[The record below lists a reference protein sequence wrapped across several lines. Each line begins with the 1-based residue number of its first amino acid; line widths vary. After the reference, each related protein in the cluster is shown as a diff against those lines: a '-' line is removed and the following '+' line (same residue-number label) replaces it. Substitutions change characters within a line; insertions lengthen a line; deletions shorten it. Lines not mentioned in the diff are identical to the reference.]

1 MGLFE
6 KLRNEFVDIIEWLD
20 SSNDTIAYRF
30 ERYNNEI
37 KMGAQLTVRPGQ
49 KAVFVNEG
57 QVADAFEPGR
67 YELVT
72 QNLPVLSTL
81 KGWKYGFNSPFKA
94 EVYFFNTK
102 LFTDLKWG
110 TPNPITIRDPELGP
124 VRVRAHGTYNIR
136 VVDPVQLLQQF
147 VGTDGLFQVDEISNH
162 IRNLVLTG
170 FASWIGQTGTGVF
183 DFASNYGNFGDS
195 VQASIQPNM
204 QDYGIELVKIL
215 IRDITLP
222 PEVEQ
227 AIDRRSAMGM
237 LGNMQQY
244 AQYQAANAIETSAA
258 NPSSGGSSPLD
269 LGVGLA
275 MGQQIVNAFQ
285 TNPAQS
291 NPAQSNPAQGNPAQ
305 SNQAPG
311 TPPPPPPQTQWYL
324 SRGGQNFGPFPADQ
338 LPQNGLTPN
347 TFVWR
352 NGMAGWL
359 AASQVPDLAYLFN
372 APPPAPPMDS

>member
-1 MGLFE
+1 VGLFE
-6 KLRNEFVDIIEWLD
+6 KLRNEFIDIIEWLD

-37 KMGAQLTVRPGQ
+37 KMGAQLIVRPGQ

-72 QNLPVLSTL
+72 QNLPILSTL

-124 VRVRAHGTYNIR
+124 VRIRAHGSYNIR
-136 VVDPVQLLQQF
+136 VNEPVQLLEQF
-147 VGTDGLFQVDEISNH
+147 VSTDGLFQVDEISDH

-170 FASWIGQTGTGVF
+170 FASWIGQAGTGVF
-183 DFASNYGNFGDS
+183 DFAANYGDFGDRI
-195 VQASIQPNM
+195 QASIQPNM
-204 QDYGIELVKIL
+204 QSYGIELVKIL

-258 NPSSGGSSPLD
+258 NPSRSGSSPLD

-275 MGQQIVNAFQ
+275 MGQQVANAFQ
-285 TNPAQS
+285 TNPTQS
-291 NPAQSNPAQGNPAQ
+291 NPAQSAQ
-305 SNQAPG
+305 SPG
-311 TPPPPPPQTQWYL
+311 TPPPPPTQTQWYL
-324 SRGGQNFGPFPADQ
+324 SRDGQNFGPFPVDQ
-338 LPQNGLTPN
+338 LSQNGLTPS
-347 TFVWR
+347 TYVWR
-352 NGMAGWL
+352 NGMSGWL
-359 AASQVPDLAYLFN
+359 AASQVPELTFLFN
-372 APPPAPPMDS
+372 SPPPPVPPTDS